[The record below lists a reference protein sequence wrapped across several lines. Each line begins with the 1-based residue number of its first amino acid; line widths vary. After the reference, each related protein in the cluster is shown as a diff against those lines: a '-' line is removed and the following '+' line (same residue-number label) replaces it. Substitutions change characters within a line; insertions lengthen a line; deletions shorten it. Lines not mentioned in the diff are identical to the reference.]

1 MKTLDFNNDLF
12 IRIECNNWYEIEDG
26 LIKACLRNGHSV
38 ILNKTYHDL
47 WLSIGYGSTLE
58 NLVIQNQNLT
68 HQEICILLKKLYEV
82 ELVNLI
88 ATENEFDTIFN

>member
-1 MKTLDFNNDLF
+1 MKTIDFNNDLF

-47 WLSIGYGSTLE
+47 WLPIGYGSTLE